1 MPAWGST
8 SGVQVRIPYRTI
20 DANSTP
26 SSTTVST
33 WLDEAEAELAK
44 AIAGAGGST
53 SLSGD
58 ALELFRGWI
67 EQRVAGQ
74 VLEAYASAGPET
86 QNTGIGRD
94 FGLGVWQDRLRSI
107 RKDAATFRSAGAAVF
122 LSSYVTNNSDSKT
135 VSGGD
140 FAPAFTRGEKW

>member
-1 MPAWGST
+1 MPSWGST

-33 WLDEAEAELAK
+33 WLDEAEAELSN

-58 ALELFRGWI
+58 ALELFRGWV
-67 EQRVAGQ
+67 EERVAGL
-74 VLEAYASAGPET
+74 VLSAYASAGGDY
-86 QNTGIGRD
+86 QNDHGATHEITWRE
-94 FGLGVWQDRLRSI
+94 RLKSL
-107 RKDAATFRSAGAAVF
+107 KKNAAAFRSAAAAVS
-122 LSSYVTNNSDSKT
+122 LRSYVSNNADSKS
-135 VSGGD
+135 VSNGD
-140 FAPAFTRGEKW
+140 FEPAFTRGEKW

>member
-58 ALELFRGWI
+58 ALELFRGWV
-67 EQRVAGQ
+67 EERVAGL
-74 VLEAYASAGPET
+74 VLAAYASAGGDYS
-86 QNTGIGRD
+86 ND
-94 FGLGVWQDRLRSI
+94 HGVAHEITWRERLKSI
-107 RKDAATFRSAGAAVF
+107 RRDVAAFRSAGATVF